1 MSVTA
6 LPCSPKAWSKAIAQ
20 PAREFSAT
28 SLPVLS
34 GKIPDQLRGSLYR
47 NGPGRLQRGGKRV
60 GHWFDG
66 DGAILAVHF
75 TDAGATGVYRYV
87 QTEGYQQEEAAD
99 TFIYPNYGMT
109 APGVFWNNW
118 FKEVKN
124 AANTSVLALS
134 GAAAPAAQDRLLA
147 LWEGGFPHAL
157 DLETLETWGT
167 DNLSGL
173 SKDRPF
179 SAHPKIDPQTREIYN
194 FGVGAG
200 LNTTLNL
207 YRSDRTGTIK
217 QQNSFSLNGLPLIHD
232 FILAGRYLVFFV
244 PPVRVNFLPVILGSK
259 CYSDS
264 MEWKPELGTQI
275 LIFDRET
282 LSLVS
287 RNEAEPW
294 YQWHIAN
301 GYEDRDGS
309 IVTEILRYQDFQTNQ
324 YLKEIAT
331 GRTETLA
338 KGTLWQIRLDPQ
350 TGKVI
355 EMAEILNRGCE
366 FPVVPQHQ
374 VGQPWHNTYLS
385 IHRDG
390 VDISQEIF
398 GAIAC
403 FNRQTGNLSLA
414 DMGENRYPSEPIY
427 VPHPDNPER
436 GWLLTVVYD
445 GNTDSSE
452 VRIYESHVLETEP
465 VCRLGLPSVI
475 PPSFHGIWQP
485 G

>member
-6 LPCSPKAWSKAIAQ
+6 LPSSPKAWSNAISQ

-28 SLPVLS
+28 SLPILS

-47 NGPGRLQRGGKRV
+47 NGPGLLQRGNKQI

-75 TDAGATGVYRYV
+75 TDAGATGVYRFV
-87 QTEGYQQEEAAD
+87 QTKGYQQEEAVNS
-99 TFIYPNYGMT
+99 FIYPNYGMT
-109 APGVFWNNW
+109 ASGSFWNNW
-118 FKEVKN
+118 LKEVKN
-124 AANTSVLALS
+124 TANTSVLSLS
-134 GAAAPAAQDRLLA
+134 NRLLA
-147 LWEGGFPHAL
+147 LWEGGFPYAL
-157 DLETLETWGT
+157 DLQTLETWGT

-179 SAHPKIDPQTREIYN
+179 SAHPKIDPLTKEIYN

-200 LNTTLNL
+200 LNATLNL
-207 YRSDRTGTIK
+207 YRSDPRGQIK
-217 QQNSFSLNGLPLIHD
+217 QQNTFPLNGLPLVHD

-244 PPVRVNFLPVILGSK
+244 PPVRVNFLPVILGKKS
-259 CYSDS
+259 YSDS

-275 LIFDRET
+275 LIFNRDT

-301 GYEDRDGS
+301 GYEDEDGF
-309 IVTEILRYQDFQTNQ
+309 IVTEILRYRDFQTNQ
-324 YLKEIAT
+324 YLKEVAT
-331 GRTETLA
+331 GKTQTLA

-350 TGKVI
+350 TAKVI
-355 EMAEILNRGCE
+355 EMTELLERSCE
-366 FPVVPQHQ
+366 FPVIPQHQ
-374 VGQPWHNTYLS
+374 VGQSWRNTYLS

-390 VDISQEIF
+390 TDISQEIF
-398 GAIAC
+398 GAIAR
-403 FNRQTGNLSLA
+403 FDHQTGNFFLA

-427 VPHPDNPER
+427 APYPDNPDN

-452 VRIYESHVLETEP
+452 VRIYDSHNLETEP
-465 VCRLGLPSVI
+465 ICRLGLPNVI
-475 PPSFHGIWQP
+475 PPSFHGTWQP

>member
-6 LPCSPKAWSKAIAQ
+6 LPRSPKAWSKAIAQ

-34 GKIPDQLRGSLYR
+34 GKIPDLLRGSLYR

-87 QTEGYQQEEAAD
+87 QTKGYQHEEAAD
-99 TFIYPNYGMT
+99 AFIYPNYGMT
-109 APGVFWNNW
+109 APGGFWHNW

-134 GAAAPAAQDRLLA
+134 NRLLA

-157 DLETLETWGT
+157 DLETLAAWGT

-179 SAHPKIDPQTREIYN
+179 SAHPKIDPRTGEIYN
-194 FGVGAG
+194 FGVSPG
-200 LNTTLNL
+200 LNATLNL
-207 YRSDRTGTIK
+207 YRSDCTGKIK
-217 QQNSFSLNGLPLIHD
+217 QQNTFSLKGLPLVHD

-294 YQWHIAN
+294 YQWHVAN
-301 GYEDRDGS
+301 GYEDKDGS
-309 IVTEILRYQDFQTNQ
+309 IVTEILRYRDFQTNQ
-324 YLKEIAT
+324 YLKEVAT
-331 GRTETLA
+331 GKTETPA

-355 EMAEILNRGCE
+355 EMAELLDRSCE
-366 FPVVPQHQ
+366 FPVVPQHR
-374 VGQPWHNTYLS
+374 VGQPWRNTYLS

-390 VDISQEIF
+390 VDIGQEIF

-403 FNRQTGNLSLA
+403 FDRQTGNLAIA
-414 DMGENRYPSEPIY
+414 DLGKNRYPAEPIY
-427 VPHPDNPER
+427 VPYPDAPER
-436 GWLLTVVYD
+436 GWILTVVYD

-452 VRIYESHVLETEP
+452 VRIYDSDRLEDEP

-475 PPSFHGIWQP
+475 PPSFHGTWNQLL
-485 G
+485 